1 MPDSDR
7 EKLLIALKR
16 ELGFLDQGKYRE
28 PMGWR
33 PAMIF
38 EDSPICL
45 RNESSGCQEAKCS
58 LMRFVPSQERERGI
72 PCRYIPLNDK
82 GETVDSFYR
91 TGTREEL
98 ESTLRLWLAA
108 RIKELEG

>member
-1 MPDSDR
+1 MPDSER
-7 EKLLIALKR
+7 EKLLLSLKR
-16 ELGFLDQGKYRE
+16 ELDFLDQGKYRE

-45 RNESSGCQEAKCS
+45 RNESRERQEANCS
-58 LMRFVPSQERERGI
+58 LMWFVPPKERERST
-72 PCRYIPLNDK
+72 PRRYIPLNDK
-82 GETVDSFYR
+82 GETVDSLYR

-98 ESTLRLWLAA
+98 ESTLRLWLVA

>member
-1 MPDSDR
+1 MPVSER
-7 EKLLIALKR
+7 ERLLLSLKR
-16 ELGFLDQGKYRE
+16 ELDFLDRGKYRE
-28 PMGWR
+28 PMMWR

-45 RNESSGCQEAKCS
+45 RNEGPACQETNCS
-58 LMRFVPSQERERGI
+58 LMQFVPPQERGRST

-91 TGTREEL
+91 IGTPEEL
-98 ESTLRLWLAA
+98 EIALRLWLVAK
-108 RIKELEG
+108 IKELEG

>member
-1 MPDSDR
+1 MPDSEC
-7 EKLLIALKR
+7 EKLLLSLKR
-16 ELGFLDQGKYRE
+16 ELDSLDQGKYRE

-45 RNESSGCQEAKCS
+45 RNESLGCQEANCS
-58 LMRFVPSQERERGI
+58 LMQYVPPQERGRGI
-72 PCRYIPLNDK
+72 PCRHIPLNDT

-91 TGTREEL
+91 TGTAEEL
-98 ESTLRLWLAA
+98 ESALRLWLAA